1 MQKSHHRFSELF
13 AQLGLPSDPAGI
25 QTFVSAHSPLADHV
39 ALADAPFWTAAQA
52 TLLREELLGDADW
65 AEVVDQ
71 LNNALRAPSAG
82 RTA

>member
-1 MQKSHHRFSELF
+1 MEKSHHRFSELF

-25 QTFVSAHSPLADHV
+25 GGFLAAHAPLAADI

-52 TLLREELLGDADW
+52 AMLREELLGDADW
-65 AEVVDQ
+65 AELVDQ
-71 LNNALRAPSAG
+71 LSNALRAPSTD